1 MFNTSITNSQALIG
15 GAISLMCGKIQSCKY
30 TIRNNIF
37 RDNLAIDQ
45 GGAIYYS
52 KYRPD
57 FMLDNQ
63 YINNLAVYGQN
74 YASFPYSVQLLK
86 YDQIEVASGQKYNG
100 QIEVALID
108 PDVKD
113 NLEQCQDCLD
123 HTICPGGY
131 LIDVNQGYWRKSFFD
146 TQIHKCIE
154 ASACIGGMYSL
165 NNQEDKSNYPLC
177 AEGYEGNLC
186 NRCQIKGD
194 KIYSRS
200 GVSKCEECPNPLQNI
215 LLLQSI
221 LLAVMAYML
230 FMIVTNLRE
239 DSNQEASAILRIL
252 TNFLQIIS
260 STSLI
265 DLQWPETLKSFYR
278 AFSILGE
285 TSSRLISF
293 DCFVFETIL
302 KNDSNSLVYF
312 KTLLIGV
319 LPIALIIVFL
329 IFTFIIILIRG
340 MNFQTFKKWS
350 IVSIVVIIYFL
361 HPQITKYIFQLF
373 YCINLEGTDY
383 LFQDMQVECWTGDH
397 LKYSLVIGMPFLI
410 FWVFLAPIIAF
421 GHLQRN
427 KNQLQQPLFKQKY
440 QTLYLGLKEKCF
452 YWEFI
457 NISRKVFLVAVNI
470 FLQTQADFFKA
481 LLTLMIIIMLYAL
494 LVKLKPYKNPLIN
507 TLEQREF
514 QCSIVTFFG
523 ALFFLSEDIEPI
535 IKICVFVV
543 IILFI
548 SWFLIL
554 WLYCILYCQK
564 SPFLRK
570 TAKFIRIMTLLSQS
584 EAELLN
590 ISNIEKEYI
599 KQQSDLQKSNQSHF
613 SNKDQEIQTVQI
625 RLNLKAPESN
635 LNINLRSPVREKK
648 AVKVVNQSSKETNS
662 MSEIFSSNQSN
673 YAQNNKRQ
681 QKSSKNDQKMNF
693 GSIKGDSNVSTMTKM
708 HQKQSY
714 PQTSPRA
721 NDRKQIYL
729 VNHNQYKTG
738 VEIVELPDKQCS
750 EQRQILSKSEKAKN
764 IPKAINKQNKRIYF
778 NQSAYG
784 TNNLFSSNNEFMS
797 FYNKKQKNDQ
807 QLNSSQKMELS
818 QSTKQDKTNKSL
830 RNTRVNQIIQKYSTH
845 QSSTNNKLKMSPI
858 KQANKI
864 DVHRIKSKIITIEE
878 NDLED

>member
-200 GVSKCEECPNPLQNI
+200 G
-215 LLLQSI
+215 
-221 LLAVMAYML
+221 
-230 FMIVTNLRE
+230 
-239 DSNQEASAILRIL
+239 
-252 TNFLQIIS
+252 IIS

-285 TSSRLISF
+285 TSRQRLLISRYAGRMLDRRPF
-293 DCFVFETIL
+293 KIQFCNWDAIYDIL
-302 KNDSNSLVYF
+302 GIFNTNNSF
-312 KTLLIGV
+312 WS
-319 LPIALIIVFL
+319 
-329 IFTFIIILIRG
+329 FI
-340 MNFQTFKKWS
+340 K
-350 IVSIVVIIYFL
+350 
-361 HPQITKYIFQLF
+361 
-373 YCINLEGTDY
+373 
-383 LFQDMQVECWTGDH
+383 
-397 LKYSLVIGMPFLI
+397 
-410 FWVFLAPIIAF
+410 
-421 GHLQRN
+421 
-427 KNQLQQPLFKQKY
+427 KQK
-440 QTLYLGLKEKCF
+440 QTLATLVQTKISDAIFRIEGRVLLLGIHQ
-452 YWEFI
+452 Y
-457 NISRKVFLVAVNI
+457 
-470 FLQTQADFFKA
+470 
-481 LLTLMIIIMLYAL
+481 
-494 LVKLKPYKNPLIN
+494 
-507 TLEQREF
+507 
-514 QCSIVTFFG
+514 
-523 ALFFLSEDIEPI
+523 
-535 IKICVFVV
+535 
-543 IILFI
+543 
-548 SWFLIL
+548 
-554 WLYCILYCQK
+554 
-564 SPFLRK
+564 
-570 TAKFIRIMTLLSQS
+570 LSQS
-584 EAELLN
+584 VSSCSKYIPSNTSRFFQSAFNFDDYHHAICSASQALAIQKSSN
-590 ISNIEKEYI
+590 QHIRIKRISMLDKKEYI